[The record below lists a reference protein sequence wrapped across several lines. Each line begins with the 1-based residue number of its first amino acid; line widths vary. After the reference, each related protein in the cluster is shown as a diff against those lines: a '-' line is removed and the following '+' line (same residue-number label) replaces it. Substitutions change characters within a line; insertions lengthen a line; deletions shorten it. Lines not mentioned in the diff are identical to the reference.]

1 MSEGSREWGR
11 HRGFGSVFPI
21 LWKGEIVEK
30 QHCARCGSR
39 GKSIISD
46 MAAEEK
52 SIMSGVAAEEKSI
65 ISGVAAEE
73 KSIMS
78 GVAAEENG
86 IISGVATED
95 RSNM

>member
-1 MSEGSREWGR
+1 MSSL
-11 HRGFGSVFPI
+11 F

-39 GKSIISD
+39 GKSI
-46 MAAEEK
+46 M
-52 SIMSGVAAEEKSI
+52 
-65 ISGVAAEE
+65 SGVAAEE

-86 IISGVATED
+86 IISGVATEEKA
-95 RSNM
+95 

>member
-1 MSEGSREWGR
+1 MSSL
-11 HRGFGSVFPI
+11 F

-52 SIMSGVAAEEKSI
+52 SIMSGVA
-65 ISGVAAEE
+65 V
-73 KSIMS
+73 
-78 GVAAEENG
+78 EENG
-86 IISGVATED
+86 IMSGVATED
-95 RSNM
+95 KSNM